1 MRSPSAKNSGR
12 AEECNSNVLVFAKRS
27 LNLSKILSGSG
38 AGSCRPWDLC
48 DICPISSCRKFKCSG
63 LFPSRLVH
71 VSWASDFC
79 YASYVLYVYDKNN
92 GVLEYL
98 LSLGWNQSDIFKQY
112 LKAAL
117 FLALILFI
125 GEGAAILIA
134 GAIAGLMAVFALDLL
149 MLFLTAFMGF
159 SVVSLVNV
167 AMMAFSSLQKQRVG
181 ANTPLGMAIGVP
193 FIFPTFYLSFLG
205 FSPELIIYLLLCTLA
220 AALSVALLL
229 LSSRLIRR
237 EKCFHKNIR

>member
-1 MRSPSAKNSGR
+1 MQ
-12 AEECNSNVLVFAKRS
+12 SNVLVFAKRS
-27 LNLSKILSGSG
+27 LNLSKILSGVGLGLAGLGIFVIFALSLL
-38 AGSCRPWDLC
+38 AGSSNAAIFFLPVSLM
-48 DICPISSCRKFKCSG
+48 SLG
-63 LFPSRLVH
+63 LLIFTMPVML
-71 VSWASDFC
+71 
-79 YASYVLYVYDKNN
+79 LYVYDKNN

-159 SVVSLVNV
+159 SVVSLVTV
-167 AMMAFSSLQKQRVG
+167 AMMAFSTLQKQRVG

-205 FSPELIIYLLLCTLA
+205 FTPELIIYLLPCTIA
-220 AALSVALLL
+220 VVLSVALLL

-237 EKCFHKNIR
+237 EKMLP

>member
-1 MRSPSAKNSGR
+1 MQI
-12 AEECNSNVLVFAKRS
+12 NVLVFAKRS
-27 LNLSKILSGSG
+27 LHLSKIQAGVGLGLAAFGIFLIFALSLLVGSSS
-38 AGSCRPWDLC
+38 AAVFL
-48 DICPISSCRKFKCSG
+48 ISVSLMTFG
-63 LFPSRLVH
+63 LLMFTMPVNL
-71 VSWASDFC
+71 
-79 YASYVLYVYDKNN
+79 LYVYDKNN

-181 ANTPLGMAIGVP
+181 ANTPLGMPIGVP

-237 EKCFHKNIR
+237 EKMLP

>member
-1 MRSPSAKNSGR
+1 MQ
-12 AEECNSNVLVFAKRS
+12 SNVLVFAKRS
-27 LNLSKILSGSG
+27 LDLSKILSGVGLGLTGLGIFVIFALSLL
-38 AGSCRPWDLC
+38 AGS
-48 DICPISSCRKFKCSG
+48 SSAAVFFLPVSFMSLG
-63 LFPSRLVH
+63 LLIFTMPVML
-71 VSWASDFC
+71 
-79 YASYVLYVYDKNN
+79 LYVYDKNN

-205 FSPELIIYLLLCTLA
+205 FSPELIIYLLFCTIA
-220 AALSVALLL
+220 AALSFALLL

-237 EKCFHKNIR
+237 EKMLP